1 MLRFLRFTVFSPS
14 NCLYIQAS
22 GASKAQKSQG
32 LPIKNPYHI
41 QGQKNECIFSPFGG
55 YIFFYLS
62 VKQKKKKKT
71 PEFCYVLV
79 FKSKNI
85 CSTELCKTFLKAS

>member
-1 MLRFLRFTVFSPS
+1 MSRFLRFTVFSPS

-32 LPIKNPYHI
+32 LPIENPYYI

-55 YIFFYLS
+55 YIFFLF
-62 VKQKKKKKT
+62 VRETKK
-71 PEFCYVLV
+71 EE
-79 FKSKNI
+79 KN
-85 CSTELCKTFLKAS
+85 T

>member
-32 LPIKNPYHI
+32 LPIKNPKHV
-41 QGQKNECIFSPFGG
+41 QGQKNECILSPIGG
-55 YIFFYLS
+55 YVFSIF
-62 VKQKKKKKT
+62 VRETKKEEK
-71 PEFCYVLV
+71 
-79 FKSKNI
+79 I
-85 CSTELCKTFLKAS
+85 M

>member
-1 MLRFLRFTVFSPS
+1 MGSRKKTRSQNVTFFTFYGFLPS

-55 YIFFYLS
+55 YIFFLF
-62 VKQKKKKKT
+62 VRETKK
-71 PEFCYVLV
+71 EE
-79 FKSKNI
+79 KNTWI
-85 CSTELCKTFLKAS
+85 LLRFGL

>member
-1 MLRFLRFTVFSPS
+1 MLRFLRFTVFLPS

-55 YIFFYLS
+55 YIFFLF
-62 VKQKKKKKT
+62 VRETKKEEKT

-79 FKSKNI
+79 YKSKSI
-85 CSTELCKTFLKAS
+85 CST

>member
-32 LPIKNPYHI
+32 LPIKNPYYI

-55 YIFFYLS
+55 YIYFSYLS
-62 VKQKKKKKT
+62 VKQKQKKKSHD
-71 PEFCYVLV
+71 FRYGLV
-79 FKSKNI
+79 CKSKNI
-85 CSTELCKTFLKAS
+85 CST